1 MRCKSFKIHKL
12 SFWLIIA
19 IAIVAAN
26 LSASEAEGA
35 VGSRFVVER
44 RSVVDSAPFYAALF
58 NPTMTPETAAQYGT
72 RLGMRDAFANA
83 LGGVLTADRGGRDR

>member
-1 MRCKSFKIHKL
+1 MRCKSFKNQKL

-35 VGSRFVVER
+35 AGSQFVVER
-44 RSVVDSAPFYAALF
+44 RGVIAKSRHFIMLDHP
-58 NPTMTPETAAQYGT
+58 
-72 RLGMRDAFANA
+72 DAFANA
-83 LGGVLTADRGGRDR
+83 LDGVLTADRGGRDR